1 MHAFVTLVSSD
12 SYLPGALA
20 QVAALSD
27 LHKDPFTVCLVTPE
41 SLDVTTIRSLRKA
54 FNLVVGVEILEQDN
68 NHGLILLGRPDLST
82 VLTKLHVFRL
92 TQFSKVIFLD
102 ADVLPI
108 RPLDH
113 LFSLPHEFSAVPDVG
128 WPDIFNSGVM
138 VLTPGEEKFAQLNQL
153 LKSSPS
159 WDGGD
164 QGILNEWRGGDWN
177 RLSFIY
183 NTTPTAAY
191 TFVAYPLVSLRHF
204 NTLHL
209 DMPLPTRDMVLRYLR
224 SISLVPINPGI
235 LSPIVRLSPPP
246 VRQNQKILL
255 IKELMTIN
263 PWSTA
268 GMTYMIAIIACN
280 LFLLKIR
287 LK

>member
-27 LHKDPFTVCLVTPE
+27 LHKNPFTVCLVTPE
-41 SLDVTTIRSLRKA
+41 SLDVATIRALRKA

-68 NHGLILLGRPDLST
+68 NHGLLLLGRPDLFA

-92 TQFSKVIFLD
+92 TQFSKIIFLD

-138 VLTPGEEKFAQLNQL
+138 VLTPGEDKFAQLNQL

-191 TFVAYPLVSLRHF
+191 TFVVSPLLPSRHF

-209 DMPLPTRDMVLRYLR
+209 DMLLHTRDMVLRYLR

-235 LSPIVRLSPPP
+235 LLPIVRLSPPP
-246 VRQNQKILL
+246 VHQNQMTLL
-255 IKELMTIN
+255 KELTTIN
-263 PWSTA
+263 PWSTV
-268 GMTYMIAIIACN
+268 GMTYMIVIIACN
-280 LFLLKIR
+280 PFLLKIR

>member
-20 QVAALSD
+20 QAAALSD
-27 LHKDPFTVCLVTPE
+27 LHQNPFTVCLVTPE
-41 SLDVTTIRSLRKA
+41 SLDVSTIKSLRKA

-68 NHGLILLGRPDLST
+68 NPGLLLLGRPDLTT

-92 TQFSKVIFLD
+92 TQFSKIIFLD

-138 VLTPGEEKFAQLNQL
+138 VLTPGEEKFAQLSQL
-153 LKSSPS
+153 LKTSPS

-164 QGILNEWRGGDWN
+164 QGILNEWRGGNWN

-191 TFVAYPLVSLRHF
+191 TFVFFSPLPSPHSNSLS
-204 NTLHL
+204 L
-209 DMPLPTRDMVLRYLR
+209 DTPLPTKDMVLGYLQF
-224 SISLVPINPGI
+224 ISLALTNPGI

-246 VRQNQKILL
+246 VHQIL
-255 IKELMTIN
+255 KESMTIN
-263 PWSTA
+263 PLSTG
-268 GMTYMIAIIACN
+268 GMTFTIAIIAYN
-280 LFLLKIR
+280 YLLLKISS
-287 LK
+287 K

>member
-12 SYLPGALA
+12 SYLPGALT
-20 QVAALSD
+20 QVAAISD
-27 LHKDPFTVCLVTPE
+27 LHTHPFSVCLVTPE
-41 SLDVTTIRSLRKA
+41 TLDVATIKALRKA
-54 FNLVVGVEILEQDN
+54 FNLVVGVEILEQAN
-68 NHGLILLGRPDLST
+68 NTGLLLLGRPDLTT

-92 TQFSKVIFLD
+92 TQFSKIIFLD

-108 RPLDH
+108 RPIDH

-153 LKSSPS
+153 LKTSPS

-177 RLSFIY
+177 RLSFTY

-191 TFVAYPLVSLRHF
+191 TFVVSLLTFLRHF
-204 NTLHL
+204 
-209 DMPLPTRDMVLRYLR
+209 
-224 SISLVPINPGI
+224 
-235 LSPIVRLSPPP
+235 
-246 VRQNQKILL
+246 
-255 IKELMTIN
+255 
-263 PWSTA
+263 
-268 GMTYMIAIIACN
+268 
-280 LFLLKIR
+280 
-287 LK
+287 